1 MRRLGAMC
9 ALVFTAACLW
19 GATTASAVP
28 VSAALTSADGHGTF
42 DDTIGCPSGDGQS
55 WSYQYTGLSNPLTG
69 PLGGEWN
76 GTIEVHRGISGNGFM
91 PPGTGRI
98 GIDNTG
104 KGAIFMEF
112 SGGDCSTNPLNLS
125 DLGDEPVVTGALPLQ
140 VTGGTGA
147 YRLVTGSG
155 TATMAAALSKGADN
169 PATINV
175 NANLTVLQ
183 PNITVSGATAKWPR
197 IADWLG
203 RNLSVFINVTNA
215 GPASSTGDAYDVQ
228 LVSATVAGAGS
239 TTLPPKI
246 DHMAPGQTSGL
257 GFVVSNVNAGGTYTA
272 TLTFAVKDALG
283 GSLPPL
289 VVQRTFKAPLTPLNI
304 I

>member
-1 MRRLGAMC
+1 MRRLGATC

-28 VSAALTSADGHGTF
+28 VSATLTSSNGHGSF
-42 DDTIGCPSGDGQS
+42 DDTIGCPAGDGQS

-76 GTIEVHRGISGNGFM
+76 GTIEVHRGVTGDGFM
-91 PPGTGRI
+91 PAGTGRI

-104 KGAIFMEF
+104 RGAVFFEF
-112 SGGDCSTNPLNLS
+112 SGGDCSANPLNLS
-125 DLGDEPVVTGALPLQ
+125 GLGDEPVVSGTLPLH

-147 YRLVTGSG
+147 YRLITGSG
-155 TATMAAALSKGADN
+155 TASMAAALSKGADN
-169 PATINV
+169 PATINL
-175 NANLTVLQ
+175 NADLAVLQ
-183 PNITVSGATAKWPR
+183 PNITVGQATAKWPR
-197 IADWLG
+197 VADWLG
-203 RNLSVFINVTNA
+203 RNIAVFVTVTNS
-215 GPASSTGDAYDVQ
+215 GPSSTTGDAYDVQ
-228 LVSATVAGAGS
+228 LVSATVAGAGP
-239 TTLPPKI
+239 TGLPPKI
-246 DHMAPGQTSGL
+246 DHIAPGGSNGV
-257 GFVVSNVNAGGTYTA
+257 GFSVSNVNAGGTYTA

-283 GSLPPL
+283 ASLPPL